1 MINYMSMIN
10 PKKILLHCCCAP
22 CAAPILEW
30 LKENQYEVIL
40 YFYNPN
46 IYPEQ
51 EYIIRKNELLRYA
64 NELGLTVVD
73 DDYKHDEWL
82 QYIAGLEQE
91 KERGG
96 RCLQC
101 FKMRLLATARVAERM
116 QIPVIATTLAS
127 SRWKSLPQIEEA
139 GKWAEAQVTGVEFWA
154 KNWRKDGLQER
165 RRILLAENNFYNQVY
180 CGCEFSQ
187 P

>member
-1 MINYMSMIN
+1 MEDAKSV
-10 PKKILLHCCCAP
+10 LLHCCCAP
-22 CAAPILEW
+22 CAAPILEY
-30 LKENQYEVIL
+30 LVANQYRVTL

-51 EYIIRKNELLRYA
+51 EYMIRKNELLRYA
-64 NELGLTVVD
+64 KQLGLPVVD

-82 QYIAGLEQE
+82 QYVAGLEQE

-116 QIPVIATTLAS
+116 QIPFIATTLAS
-127 SRWKSLPQIEEA
+127 SRWKSLTQIEEA
-139 GKWAEAQVTGVEFWA
+139 GNWAVAQVKDVQFWA

-165 RRILLAENNFYNQVY
+165 RRILLAENKFYNQQY
-180 CGCEFSQ
+180 CGCEFSIK
-187 P
+187 

>member
-1 MINYMSMIN
+1 MEDAKSV
-10 PKKILLHCCCAP
+10 LLHCCCAP
-22 CAAPILEW
+22 CAAPILEY
-30 LKENQYEVIL
+30 LVANQYRVTL

-51 EYIIRKNELLRYA
+51 EYMIRKNELLRYA
-64 NELGLTVVD
+64 KQLGLPVVD

-82 QYIAGLEQE
+82 QCVAGLEQE

-101 FKMRLLATARVAERM
+101 FKMRLLATAKEAERL

-127 SRWKSLPQIEEA
+127 SRWKSLNQIEEA
-139 GKWAEAQVTGVEFWA
+139 GNWAVAQVKDVQFWA
-154 KNWRKDGLQER
+154 KNWRKDGLQDR
-165 RRILLAENNFYNQVY
+165 RRILLAENKFYNQQY

-187 P
+187 PQ

>member
-1 MINYMSMIN
+1 MEDAKSV
-10 PKKILLHCCCAP
+10 LLHCCCAP
-22 CAAPILEW
+22 CAAPILEY
-30 LKENQYEVIL
+30 LVANQYRVTL

-51 EYIIRKNELLRYA
+51 EYMIRKNELLRYA
-64 NELGLTVVD
+64 KQLGLPVVD

-82 QYIAGLEQE
+82 QCVAGLEQE

-116 QIPVIATTLAS
+116 QIPFIATTLAS
-127 SRWKSLPQIEEA
+127 SRWKSLTQIEEA
-139 GKWAEAQVTGVEFWA
+139 GNWAVAQVKNVQFWA

>member
-1 MINYMSMIN
+1 MEDAKSV
-10 PKKILLHCCCAP
+10 LLHCCCAP
-22 CAAPILEW
+22 CAAPILEY
-30 LKENQYEVIL
+30 LVTNCYNVTL

-51 EYIIRKNELLRYA
+51 EYMIRKNELLRYA
-64 NELGLTVVD
+64 KQLGLPVVD
-73 DDYKHDEWL
+73 DDYRHDEWL
-82 QYIAGLEQE
+82 QCIAGLEQE

-127 SRWKSLPQIEEA
+127 SRWKSLAQIEEA
-139 GKWAEAQVTGVEFWA
+139 GNWAVSHVKDVQFWA

-165 RRILLAENNFYNQVY
+165 RRILLAENKFYNQVY
-180 CGCEFSQ
+180 CGCEFSIK
-187 P
+187 

>member
-1 MINYMSMIN
+1 MMPSNDN
-10 PKKILLHCCCAP
+10 PILLHCYCAP
-22 CAAPILEW
+22 CAAPIIEW
-30 LKENQYEVIL
+30 LLQNHYKVTL

-51 EYIIRKNELLRYA
+51 EYLVRKNELLRYA
-64 NELGLTVVD
+64 DELGLPIID
-73 DDYKHDEWL
+73 DDYRHDKWL
-82 QYIAGLEQE
+82 QCVAGLEQE

-101 FKMRLLATARVAERM
+101 FKMRLLATAQLAERM

-127 SRWKSLPQIEEA
+127 SRWKSLTQIEDA
-139 GKWAEAQVTGVEFWA
+139 GNWAVKQVNGVDFWT

-165 RRILLAENNFYNQVY
+165 RRILLAENNFYNQQY
-180 CGCEFSQ
+180 CGCEYSIK
-187 P
+187 